1 MPVET
6 VIFLGAGASAAEGA
20 PTQASL
26 FTKYGALAEDL
37 DRKPEF
43 HEMHRELA
51 TFFDTFFGVD
61 LDHPQGTKRS
71 FPTFEEALG
80 IIELAIQREEQYR
93 GFGSGSGP
101 TDVRL
106 QAWRQHLISLL
117 PFISYPPA
125 RDLPHHLR
133 PHRTL
138 PH

>member
-101 TDVRL
+101 TDGRL
-106 QAWRQHLISLL
+106 QALRQHLISLIAIIL
-117 PFISYPPA
+117 QQTEPDVRHQRLA
-125 RDLPHHLR
+125 LL
-133 PHRTL
+133 T
-138 PH
+138 